1 VTAAAARMPRMIVPR
16 TRSIALGEPL
26 GIFSVRLVTPG
37 MDLLLRCPR
46 DVGMGGRFEQVKR

>member
-1 VTAAAARMPRMIVPR
+1 MIVPR